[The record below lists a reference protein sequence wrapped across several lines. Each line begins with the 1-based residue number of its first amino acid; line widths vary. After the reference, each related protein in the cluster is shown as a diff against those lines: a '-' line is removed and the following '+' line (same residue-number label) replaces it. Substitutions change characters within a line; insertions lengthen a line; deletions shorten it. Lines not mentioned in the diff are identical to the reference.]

1 MPFLGG
7 AVSFSRYHVAGGS
20 PKRLEDKLLDKLRE
34 HVIGSQRTARSMG
47 EDVGWIG
54 GRHVLDREFDIEK
67 NVILDCLHFGLRIDA
82 SRVPPDLLHAYV
94 QQELDAL
101 REKHTG
107 NGKGFGKLK
116 QQAIDAA
123 KRRAAQEVSQGRYHR
138 MRQIPI
144 LWDTRSDMLYVGSTQ
159 PAVFEHL
166 APLFK
171 ETFDRRIERVSAGR
185 LGYRWAEEAGIGRRL
200 ETMTPAKL
208 VAHPSGNGHIAVY
221 WTAQDDANRDFL
233 GNEFML
239 WLWYSLAE
247 RSDTI
252 TLSDQTDAAVV
263 IVKQLMLECPWA
275 EFGKDVITSE
285 GPAQLA
291 ESRRAIAAGKLPRK
305 CGLIVSRQ
313 GDQYEFVL
321 QAETLTV
328 SSAKLPPIEGNG
340 NPRAAIE
347 ERVEQ
352 VRHLADTVDLLFKAF
367 LNERAA
373 TEWTD
378 LRERMAAW
386 LKAG

>member
-7 AVSFSRYHVAGGS
+7 PVSFSRYHVAGGS
-20 PKRLEDKLLDKLRE
+20 PKRLEDALLDKLRA
-34 HVIGSQRTARSMG
+34 HVIGSNRSARSTG

-67 NVILDCLHFGLRIDA
+67 NVILDCLHFAMRIDG
-82 SRVPPDLLHAYV
+82 SRVPPELMHAYTS
-94 QQELDAL
+94 QELDAL
-101 REKHTG
+101 REKHGG
-107 NGKGFGKLK
+107 NGKGLGKLR
-116 QQAIDAA
+116 QQAVEAA
-123 KRRAAQEVSQGRYHR
+123 KRRASQEISQGRYHR
-138 MRQIPI
+138 MKQVPM

-171 ETFDRRIERVSAGR
+171 ETFDRRLERVSAGR
-185 LGYRWAEEAGIGRRL
+185 LGYRWAEEMGVSRRL
-200 ETMTPAKL
+200 ESMTPAKL

-221 WTAQDDANRDFL
+221 WTAQDESNRDYL
-233 GNEFML
+233 GNEFLL
-239 WLWYSLAE
+239 WLWYTLAE
-247 RSDTI
+247 RTDTI
-252 TLSDQTDAAVV
+252 GLSDQTDAAVI
-263 IVKQLMLECPWA
+263 IVKQLTLECPWA
-275 EFGKDVITSE
+275 EFGKDVITCE

-313 GDQYEFVL
+313 GDQYEFVI
-321 QAETLTV
+321 QAETLGV
-328 SSAKLPPIEGNG
+328 SSAKLPPVEGSG

-347 ERVEQ
+347 ERIEQ

-367 LNERAA
+367 LKERVSM
-373 TEWTD
+373 EWTE
-378 LRERMAAW
+378 LRETMASW